1 MKKNETLVSIEA
13 CKQLEKKFGVSMSSD
28 DEEVEEEEERVSK
41 RKIFQNLVQYRMQQ
55 QLLATQTHCAWKNEG
70 GGGGEERKVIK
81 AENIAA
87 AKLNKLL

>member
-28 DEEVEEEEERVSK
+28 EEDAEEEEERVSK
-41 RKIFQNLVQYRMQQ
+41 RRVFQNLVQYRMQQ
-55 QLLATQTHCAWKNEG
+55 QLLAAQTHCAWKNE
-70 GGGGEERKVIK
+70 GGEERKVIK